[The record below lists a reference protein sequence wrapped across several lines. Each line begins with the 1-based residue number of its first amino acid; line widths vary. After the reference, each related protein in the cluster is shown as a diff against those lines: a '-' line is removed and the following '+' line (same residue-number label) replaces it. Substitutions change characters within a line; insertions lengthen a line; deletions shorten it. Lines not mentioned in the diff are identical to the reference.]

1 MVCVQWSL
9 PRGIDVILAIEDL
22 KLRFTQVEHT
32 VRQLSEGA
40 NYVRSIVTNH
50 E

>member
-1 MVCVQWSL
+1 M
-9 PRGIDVILAIEDL
+9 ILAKEDL
-22 KLRFTQVEHT
+22 KLRFTQVEQT

-40 NYVRSIVTNH
+40 NYVRSNH